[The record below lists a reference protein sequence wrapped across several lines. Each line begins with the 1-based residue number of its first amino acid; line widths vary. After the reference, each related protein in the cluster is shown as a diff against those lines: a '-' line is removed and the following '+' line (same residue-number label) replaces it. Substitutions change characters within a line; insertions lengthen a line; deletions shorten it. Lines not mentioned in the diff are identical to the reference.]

1 MFKIKEILEI
11 TNGTLING
19 DMDNIATKF
28 NISSKN
34 HYENEFYIPITWREV
49 DRQQYI
55 INAVNMGA
63 KGYLISNSYE
73 KNDEII
79 AESIRINPN
88 IIIIQVENINTAIYQ
103 MASYKR
109 NKVINNPVV
118 AITGS
123 VGKTSTTEMISSII
137 REEKNVLSDRGN
149 NNAASLLSWIMLD
162 IDDYEMA
169 VLEAGMASKNVMEP
183 ISELLKPSIVVI
195 NNIGTSHIG
204 NLGSKE
210 EILEEKLKLITH
222 MKDEKIVFLNDDD
235 IMLKKVKMDDT
246 YCIKRYSL
254 NEAKNINQNGEYITF
269 DADVYGESTSFE
281 LKAYGIHNVA
291 NAICA
296 IRIAEIFNIKS
307 NNIQN
312 GIRNY
317 KNVDRRFNVINKDD
331 YIIIDDTYNASVDS
345 MKAGLIA
352 ANDIKNCKRKIAVLG
367 DMLELGEYSEDLHR
381 QVGEIFKEIRFDML
395 LTQGENSRYICENA
409 KKYILEKK
417 IKNFEKQEELIE
429 YLLEEIKEGDLI
441 YLKASKKMNFDNIVK
456 SIIARNNR

>member
-19 DMDNIATKF
+19 DIDNIATKF